1 MTDRPPTETTNI
13 DGYGFVELPWS
24 RPHDILAAG
33 NPGRDTPWFLGTI
46 RPDGTPH
53 AAGIGA
59 NSYDGLAGDSADLAR
74 PARESAQ

>member
-59 NSYDGLAGDSADLAR
+59 NWYDGLAGDSG
-74 PARESAQ
+74 